1 MQAVLDWTYANV
13 SEPEQIFVTGSSAG
27 AIPSPFYAALIAD
40 HYTEAT
46 VTQLGDGA
54 GGYRRMNND
63 TAPTNLGAPLTS
75 SPAKQDSVTC
85 KATR

>member
-13 SEPEQIFVTGSSAG
+13 SKPEQIFVTGSSAG
-27 AIPSPFYAALIAD
+27 APSPFYAALIAD
-40 HYTEAT
+40 HYSQAT

-63 TAPTNLGAPLTS
+63 TAPRILGH
-75 SPAKQDSVTC
+75 V
-85 KATR
+85 